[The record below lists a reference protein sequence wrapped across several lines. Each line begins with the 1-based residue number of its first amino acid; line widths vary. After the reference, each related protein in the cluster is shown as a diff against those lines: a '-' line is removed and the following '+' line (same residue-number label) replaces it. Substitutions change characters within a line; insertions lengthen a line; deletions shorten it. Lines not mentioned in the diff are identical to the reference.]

1 MKPMKLTLCG
11 WGPYKEKQEVDFTNL
26 DERGLF
32 LITGPTGAG
41 KTTLFDAITYAL
53 YGSMSGEV
61 REKARVSMRS
71 DFATA
76 DVPTYVELTM
86 EHGGRQY
93 HIYRNPEYLR
103 PRKRKKAKNA
113 VTKDT
118 EALQAEELLQETGEI
133 QKQSKLQDE
142 GSILLVKEKERAVL
156 TGPDNDVTEG
166 VSEVNKAVYQLLKL
180 DYRQFKQLSMI
191 AQGEFA
197 RLLSAPSSEKT
208 KIFREIFGTD
218 LYERLASVLRAK
230 SGNLYKQVMEY
241 RHKMDENV
249 AMYTPTPTGE
259 ERWQSLTGTG
269 SFYYEEILGFLAEEQ
284 KIMSDQRSQHKEMY
298 KKKEEALQKAAAQE
312 AEAGQLLGLFE
323 KLDKETERQ
332 KVFAGRK
339 EEFQNKEAVL
349 TMARQA
355 AVIRS
360 YEQTYEMHC
369 EQAVRLV
376 AKIQEEEKE
385 IKCLQA
391 QQEKE
396 KVFYDKRSIIAETYV
411 LQNKKQGV
419 TELVNS
425 ESERLNSAKEE
436 LCKLQSAYLEA
447 EKEEEEK
454 KRELELAEKAFRH
467 GMAGIL
473 ARELSKGEP
482 CPVCGSVHHP
492 QKAAVDEEVPDQ
504 IMLKEKRKVYEAK
517 QKISLELHGK
527 TVAAREQLNVLEQ
540 RISELQEDKR
550 KLENELEQKDTVIL
564 KYTESHD
571 EKEFAV
577 LQKQYEERLVL
588 ITEKLMRKEKQKEE
602 LQILE
607 EKVVLYRHDWQK
619 QCLNA
624 GFSKPEDYKK
634 SLLSEA
640 ECTQLQEEIQNYQ
653 VSCRANEEMLRH
665 LKEETDRKKRPD
677 LNLYKNKRI
686 ELKAERDAALK
697 QYTFWDNKYIEVK
710 KIISSLQEK
719 KTELDRLTER
729 YGLFRDLD
737 DAANGNNKKRMV
749 FEQYVLASYF
759 EEILLAANIRLKTM
773 SSGRYELR
781 RVDGVLDG
789 RSKDNLEM
797 EVMDYY
803 TGKYRSVKTL
813 SGGESFKVSLALAL
827 GMSDVVQAFS
837 GGIRVEALFI
847 DEGFGSL
854 DSESL
859 EQAHLT
865 LQSLVEKDRLIGIIS
880 HVPELAEKI
889 GNQIR
894 VHKTN
899 AGSRL
904 EVVVS

>member
-71 DFATA
+71 DFAAA

-103 PRKRKKAKNA
+103 PRKRKNS
-113 VTKDT
+113 
-118 EALQAEELLQETGEI
+118 
-133 QKQSKLQDE
+133 KQQDE
-142 GSILLVKEKERAVL
+142 GSTLLTKEKERAVL
-156 TGPDNDVTEG
+156 TGPDDSVIEG

-218 LYERLASVLRAK
+218 LYERLASALRTK

-249 AMYTPTPTGE
+249 AMYTPTQAGE
-259 ERWQSLTGTG
+259 ERWQNLTGTG
-269 SFYYEEILGFLAEEQ
+269 SFYYDEILSFLGEEQ
-284 KIMSDQRSQHKEMY
+284 KTITDQRSQCREVY
-298 KKKEEALQKAAAQE
+298 KKKEEALQKAAAKE

-323 KLDKETERQ
+323 KLDKETEKQ
-332 KVFAGRK
+332 KVLAGGQ
-339 EEFQNKEAVL
+339 EEFRKKEAVL
-349 TMARQA
+349 RMAQQA
-355 AVIRS
+355 AAIRS
-360 YEQTYEMHC
+360 YEQTYEMHR
-369 EQAVRLV
+369 EQAARL
-376 AKIQEEEKE
+376 AAEIQEEEKAV
-385 IKCLQA
+385 KRLQA

-396 KVFYDKRSIIAETYV
+396 AFIYDKRSEIEEV
-411 LQNKKQGV
+411 FFLRNKLREMTDAVNTECAGV
-419 TELVNS
+419 K
-425 ESERLNSAKEE
+425 AKEKE
-436 LCKLQSAYLEA
+436 LCKLQEAYLAA
-447 EKEEEEK
+447 EKEEEQK
-454 KRELELAEKAFRH
+454 KKELEQAEKAFRH

-473 ARELSKGEP
+473 ARELTEGEP
-482 CPVCGSVHHP
+482 CPVCGSLHHP
-492 QKAAVDEEVPDQ
+492 GKAVADEEVPDQ
-504 IMLKEKRKVYEAK
+504 AKLKEKRASYEAK
-517 QKISLELHGK
+517 QKVSLELHGK
-527 TVAAREQLNVLEQ
+527 TVAVREQLSTLEQ
-540 RISELQEDKR
+540 NVRKIQEDKQN
-550 KLENELEQKDTVIL
+550 LEAELKQRETVIL
-564 KYTESHD
+564 EYTGTHD
-571 EKEFAV
+571 EEDFA
-577 LQKQYEERLVL
+577 LMQKQYEERLVL
-588 ITEKLMRKEKQKEE
+588 ITEKQLRGKKQREE
-602 LQILE
+602 LQTLE
-607 EKVVLYRHDWQK
+607 EKKELYGCEWK
-619 QCLNA
+619 EQCRKA
-624 GFSKPEDYKK
+624 GFSEPEDYKK
-634 SLLSEA
+634 ALLPA
-640 ECTQLQEEIQNYQ
+640 EECSRLQEEIKEYQ
-653 VSCRANEEMLRH
+653 ISCHTNEEMLLH
-665 LKEETDRKKRPD
+665 LKEETWKKTRPD
-677 LNLYKNKRI
+677 MDLYKSKRA

-697 QYTFWDNKYIEVK
+697 QQTFWENKYTEVK
-710 KIISSLQEK
+710 KILSSLKEK
-719 KTELDRLTER
+719 KAELDVLTER
-729 YGLFRDLD
+729 YSLLRDLD
-737 DAANGNNKKRMV
+737 DAANGNNKKRLV

-759 EEILLAANIRLKTM
+759 EEILRAANIRLRTM

-781 RVDGVLDG
+781 RADGVLDG

-899 AGSRL
+899 SGSRL